1 MSSDPKY
8 SEICDDKIM
17 YMDYVCPWSHRLFS
31 LPSQESLQKNL
42 HKVTA
47 PGKLIYVDDGED
59 ALCSQDRTNV

>member
-1 MSSDPKY
+1 
-8 SEICDDKIM
+8 M
-17 YMDYVCPWSHRLFS
+17 YMGTPFVLSPLIRIA
-31 LPSQESLQKNL
+31 QKNL